1 MIGFPVPARAIAI
14 PPSLLVIFF
23 MQQTAHVYLSPG
35 SPVVIDL
42 ASSQPQPP
50 CPSPGVGR
58 PFLYHLL
65 HPLTGSVT
73 IGRIR
78 QTR

>member
-1 MIGFPVPARAIAI
+1 MIGFPVPARTIAL

-23 MQQTAHVYLSPG
+23 MQQTAPVSLSPG

-42 ASSQPQPP
+42 ASSQPQPH
-50 CPSPGVGR
+50 CPSPGFVR
-58 PFLYHLL
+58 PFLSHLL
-65 HPLTGSVT
+65 HALTGSVT